1 MHFFGICFPL
11 QRQYSVGSRQ
21 GILAP
26 LGSFSLIQGVLEMS
40 TTKRHTRW
48 AGRLFGRRSRSPS
61 WCQARLRLEPVEDR
75 LVPAAAAVLDPS
87 LGLRTV
93 VSGLITPTA
102 MVFLGDNDF
111 LALEKATGKV

>member
-1 MHFFGICFPL
+1 
-11 QRQYSVGSRQ
+11 
-21 GILAP
+21 
-26 LGSFSLIQGVLEMS
+26 MS

-111 LALEKATGKV
+111 LALSSNIPIDAAQTIYAAYAEVS